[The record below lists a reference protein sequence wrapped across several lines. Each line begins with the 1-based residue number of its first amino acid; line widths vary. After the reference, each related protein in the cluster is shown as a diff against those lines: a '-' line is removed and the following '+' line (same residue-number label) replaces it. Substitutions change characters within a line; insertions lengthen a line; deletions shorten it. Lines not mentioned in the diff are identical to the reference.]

1 MYNTTIRSFI
11 FKILFH
17 FYVCWEWVLAG
28 ACLMGLQNDKS
39 INLAI
44 GQIQLT
50 RFTKIKKKLLAAT
63 RLILSHL
70 TLLFENENL
79 TFLLKR
85 QYKLQVKIPTKEYM
99 KACRERVP
107 LPRIGL
113 IFSQQSFI
121 SFSYYHQLSVS
132 FRVLVLVC
140 SERFLSFFLIFKLL
154 LE

>member
-50 RFTKIKKKLLAAT
+50 RFTSKDQEETVGSCTID
-63 RLILSHL
+63 II
-70 TLLFENENL
+70 
-79 TFLLKR
+79 TFNS
-85 QYKLQVKIPTKEYM
+85 
-99 KACRERVP
+99 A
-107 LPRIGL
+107 
-113 IFSQQSFI
+113 F
-121 SFSYYHQLSVS
+121 
-132 FRVLVLVC
+132 
-140 SERFLSFFLIFKLL
+140 
-154 LE
+154 